1 MPQRRATHTH
11 AAPPTAGHRGAPA
24 LPQPLP
30 FGTWPGGSEPALQAL
45 GRFRDLMASQG
56 QSVQVARMCFDRLY
70 AFERIAAAH
79 ATNHGPLREL
89 ALHLF
94 QACHYGDPARH
105 HD

>member
-1 MPQRRATHTH
+1 MPQRPAAHTH
-11 AAPPTAGHRGAPA
+11 AALPTAGHRGAPT

-30 FGTWPGGSEPALQAL
+30 FGTWPGGSEPALQTL

-56 QSVQVARMCFDRLY
+56 QGVQVARMCFDRLY

>member
-1 MPQRRATHTH
+1 MPYRPAARHRA
-11 AAPPTAGHRGAPA
+11 A
-24 LPQPLP
+24 LPTDRHHGVSTLQQPPP
-30 FGTWPGGSEPALQAL
+30 FGTWPGGSEPVLHAL
-45 GRFRDLMASQG
+45 GRFRELMASQG
-56 QSVQVARMCFDRLY
+56 EGVHIARMCFDRLY

>member
-1 MPQRRATHTH
+1 MPQRPAAHTPAAQPAT
-11 AAPPTAGHRGAPA
+11 GHRGVTT
-24 LPQPLP
+24 LPKPLP
-30 FGTWPGGSEPALQAL
+30 FGTWPGGSEPVLQAL
-45 GRFRDLMASQG
+45 GRFRELMASQG
-56 QSVQVARMCFDRLY
+56 EGVHIARMCFDRLY